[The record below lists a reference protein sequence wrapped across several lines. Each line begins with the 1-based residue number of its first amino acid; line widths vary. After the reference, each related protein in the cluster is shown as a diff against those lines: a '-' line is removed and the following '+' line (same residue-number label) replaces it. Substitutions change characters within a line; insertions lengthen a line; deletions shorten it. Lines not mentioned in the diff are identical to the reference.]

1 MGNQKVLVNNTLLS
15 GNAKVSEPMVDSHGL
30 IKGFIIDNPKGFDL
44 QVDLQH
50 FLLNEENAEENKK
63 LRQTIY
69 DTYKLAA
76 QSVPAFTPLA
86 ECVAQT
92 SQHILHSEAN
102 KPEGVFSNIIYLE
115 NTLKTIDN
123 NLADTL
129 PVVNIAGNPTL
140 PDREISVEV
149 DTDAGHVKTIAKI
162 EQQNKYYL
170 GKDGLWYTTNPLE
183 VITHEIAH
191 ACKDLQNLTKAGDFA
206 YESSK
211 KQGITPEDEKR
222 VINFVNQVLLEPRG
236 MSGRDLNS
244 DTAVKPN
251 NATVG
256 NYAPLDA
263 MGIERLKHAPIP
275 NELKSYSQPKVIDF
289 NSHSKNNSHDFT
301 RESSFVHPITLGQL
315 KRELAAF
322 DSEHQQSFVFSRIS
336 EVMKGNGFSQKQ
348 ASDDADLVLC

>member
-1 MGNQKVLVNNTLLS
+1 MDNQKVQVNNTVLS
-15 GNAKVSEPMVDSHGL
+15 GNAKVSEPIVDSQGL
-30 IKGFIIDNPKGFDL
+30 IKGFIIDNPKGPDV

-86 ECVAQT
+86 ECLAQT

-102 KPEGVFSNIIYLE
+102 KPEGVFSNIIYLK
-115 NTLKTIDN
+115 NALKTTDN
-123 NLADTL
+123 NLLDAL
-129 PVVNIAGNPTL
+129 PVVNIAGNPNL
-140 PDREISVEV
+140 PDREISVEF
-149 DTDAGHVKTIAKI
+149 DTDVGHVKTVVKV

-170 GKDGLWYTTNPLE
+170 GEDGLWYTTNPLE

-222 VINFVNQVLLEPRG
+222 VINFVNQVLLQPRG
-236 MSGRDLNS
+236 MSGRDLSS

-251 NATVG
+251 NATMGKYV
-256 NYAPLDA
+256 PLDTV
-263 MGIERLKHAPIP
+263 GVEWLKHAPIP
-275 NELKSYSQPKVIDF
+275 IELKSYSQPKVIDF
-289 NSHSKNNSHDFT
+289 NSQSKNNSHAVT
-301 RESSFVHPITLGQL
+301 EETGSVHPITLDQL
-315 KRELAAF
+315 KRELSSF
-322 DSEHQQSFVFSRIS
+322 DSEYQQSFVFSRIS
-336 EVMKGNGFSQKQ
+336 EVMKGNGFFQKPTSCD
-348 ASDDADLVLC
+348 SDLAF